1 MDRVLMSRYRL
12 VEEIG
17 QGGMAV
23 VYRAED
29 LSLNREVAVK
39 ILHSFLSDKKEARRR
54 FQREAKVVARLRH
67 ENILEI
73 FDYSGLDSDESFIVT
88 EFIHGQTLSELID
101 ETPVIVPEVG
111 AIVVA
116 EICKAVAHAHR
127 LGVIHRDI
135 KPENIMVR
143 ADGILKL
150 TDFGIAQIVDT
161 QKLTLTGQL
170 LGSPA
175 FMAPEMVTGAPLD
188 FRTDVFSLGVLLY
201 RLATGVLPFSGKNP
215 HEVLKKIAEG
225 DHILPSVQFPA
236 VSVDLERIIERALAT
251 NPDDRFQS
259 AEDLRQAIEIILI
272 DLNRGETAV
281 EVKHLCANPE
291 DYQQTLST
299 QICDRLLMEARRDTK
314 SGRLSIALRSLNR
327 VLSLDEDNEE
337 VPKLLHQV
345 ERRQA
350 LRDITK
356 LVAQVMVVLGL
367 VGLGALGVWSMSKST
382 EAQSSQSSS
391 LTQPAGNLPPASL
404 DASAEPDATQRSQPP
419 DAAVSVRP
427 DNGHTLHRNGR
438 QRHGRRP
445 GHVVHPTDGHH
456 PRTTGPQH
464 PVAPRQFI
472 LLPYPTAVKVSVDHG
487 PARDYGPDMR
497 RLTLNAGL
505 HLIRLSSR
513 YCYPKTITIAKD
525 QPGGVLR
532 PHLTWRWASLKIVTN
547 EPADVQAGPS
557 VGSSGQDIRIPIPKD
572 SLDGSRKVL
581 VKVSASGYHTLQR
594 EITLQAGM
602 HRVLKVHLS
611 PL

>member
-29 LSLNREVAVK
+29 LTLNREVAVK
-39 ILHSFLSDKKEARRR
+39 ILHSYLSDKEEARRR

-73 FDYSGLDSDESFIVT
+73 FDYSGLDSNESFIVT
-88 EFIHGQTLSELID
+88 EFIHGQTLSKLVD
-101 ETPVIVPEVG
+101 ENPITVPEAG
-111 AIVVA
+111 ALIVA
-116 EICKAVAHAHR
+116 EVCKAVAHAHR

-143 ADGILKL
+143 ADGVLKL

-215 HEVLKKIAEG
+215 HEVLKKIADG
-225 DHILPSVQFPA
+225 DHRLPSVQYPA

-259 AEDLRQAIEIILI
+259 VEDLRQAIGAILN
-272 DLNRGETAV
+272 DLSRGDTAE
-281 EVKHLCANPE
+281 EVKQLCRTSE
-291 DYQQTLST
+291 DYQQTMRA
-299 QICDRLLMEARRDTK
+299 QICDHLLTEARRNTK
-314 SGRLSIALRSLNR
+314 AGRLSTALRNLNR
-327 VLSLDEDNEE
+327 VLSLQEDNEE
-337 VPKLLHQV
+337 VPKLLRQV

-350 LRDITK
+350 FRDAMK
-356 LVAQVMVVLGL
+356 LVAQVAVVLGL
-367 VGLGALGVWSMSKST
+367 IGLGALGVWSMSKST
-382 EAQSSQSSS
+382 EAQSSGSSS
-391 LTQPAGNLPPASL
+391 NAQAIGR
-404 DASAEPDATQRSQPP
+404 ATQDSMDAAVAVDGTRRTESP
-419 DAAVSVRP
+419 DAAQSPPPEDGQVRVVHRGRP
-427 DNGHTLHRNGR
+427 RAGRQGHGAHPRNGR
-438 QRHGRRP
+438 
-445 GHVVHPTDGHH
+445 HPPTV
-456 PRTTGPQH
+456 PQQ
-464 PVAPRQFI
+464 PLGPRQFT
-472 LLPYPTAVKVSVDHG
+472 LLPYPTAVKVSVDRG
-487 PARDYGPDMR
+487 PSRDYGPDLR
-497 RLTLNAGL
+497 RLPLAPGP
-505 HLIRLSSR
+505 HRIRLSSR
-513 YCYPKTITIAKD
+513 YCYPKTITITKD
-525 QPGGVLR
+525 QPGGILR
-532 PHLTWRWASLKIVTN
+532 PHLTWRWASLKVVTN
-547 EPADVQAGPS
+547 ASADVQAGPS
-557 VGSSGQDIRIPIPKD
+557 VGSSGQAIRIPIPKD

-594 EITLQAGM
+594 EVTLQAGT
-602 HRVLKVHLS
+602 HRVLKVHLN